1 MEKKPEAVGIIAEYN
16 PFHKGH
22 KYHLDEALER
32 SGAEV
37 CIAVIS
43 GNFTQRGE
51 IALLNKWTRAEM
63 AVKNGINLVVEMP
76 AVFACSNA
84 GYFAK
89 AGVEILESMNA
100 DYICFGSESGNTE
113 ELNRIAREINA
124 ERQNLED
131 EIKVGVKEGLSYPRA
146 RSRAVRRILGENTAA
161 LIESPNNILAIE
173 YLKYIKSSR
182 PLAVKRVGAGYHDT
196 SGQGGIASATAVR
209 KLLKEGGDISHIVP
223 EISLEILEKHKDHF
237 ADNEMLA
244 HLIVQTILQMSSND
258 LNSVFGAE
266 EGLGSI
272 MKNRVRF
279 WKTYEDIVN
288 DLKSKRYTRTRIE
301 RVLVHTLLGVKRED
315 VLNAEKYIRVLAF
328 DEKGSSYLKN
338 IKKSG
343 KCSLPIITNINR
355 EVPTFPKIIQT
366 FKKDILAADIYNLAA
381 GLDLYQNSEYVK
393 KPSAVKTRP

>member
-113 ELNRIAREINA
+113 ELSRIAREINA

-355 EVPTFPKIIQT
+355 EVPIFPKIIQT

-381 GLDLYQNSEYVK
+381 SLDLYQNSEYVK

>member
-113 ELNRIAREINA
+113 ELSRIAREINA

-161 LIESPNNILAIE
+161 LIE
-173 YLKYIKSSR
+173 
-182 PLAVKRVGAGYHDT
+182 
-196 SGQGGIASATAVR
+196 
-209 KLLKEGGDISHIVP
+209 
-223 EISLEILEKHKDHF
+223 
-237 ADNEMLA
+237 
-244 HLIVQTILQMSSND
+244 
-258 LNSVFGAE
+258 
-266 EGLGSI
+266 
-272 MKNRVRF
+272 
-279 WKTYEDIVN
+279 
-288 DLKSKRYTRTRIE
+288 
-301 RVLVHTLLGVKRED
+301 
-315 VLNAEKYIRVLAF
+315 
-328 DEKGSSYLKN
+328 
-338 IKKSG
+338 
-343 KCSLPIITNINR
+343 
-355 EVPTFPKIIQT
+355 
-366 FKKDILAADIYNLAA
+366 
-381 GLDLYQNSEYVK
+381 
-393 KPSAVKTRP
+393 

>member
-100 DYICFGSESGNTE
+100 DYICFGSESGNIE
-113 ELNRIAREINA
+113 ELSRIAREINA

-244 HLIVQTILQMSSND
+244 
-258 LNSVFGAE
+258 
-266 EGLGSI
+266 
-272 MKNRVRF
+272 
-279 WKTYEDIVN
+279 
-288 DLKSKRYTRTRIE
+288 
-301 RVLVHTLLGVKRED
+301 
-315 VLNAEKYIRVLAF
+315 
-328 DEKGSSYLKN
+328 
-338 IKKSG
+338 
-343 KCSLPIITNINR
+343 
-355 EVPTFPKIIQT
+355 
-366 FKKDILAADIYNLAA
+366 
-381 GLDLYQNSEYVK
+381 
-393 KPSAVKTRP
+393 

>member
-100 DYICFGSESGNTE
+100 DYICFGSESGNIE
-113 ELNRIAREINA
+113 ELSRIAREINA

>member
-1 MEKKPEAVGIIAEYN
+1 M
-16 PFHKGH
+16 
-22 KYHLDEALER
+22 
-32 SGAEV
+32 
-37 CIAVIS
+37 
-43 GNFTQRGE
+43 
-51 IALLNKWTRAEM
+51 
-63 AVKNGINLVVEMP
+63 
-76 AVFACSNA
+76 
-84 GYFAK
+84 
-89 AGVEILESMNA
+89 
-100 DYICFGSESGNTE
+100 
-113 ELNRIAREINA
+113 NA

-355 EVPTFPKIIQT
+355 EVPIFPKIIQT

>member
-1 MEKKPEAVGIIAEYN
+1 M
-16 PFHKGH
+16 
-22 KYHLDEALER
+22 
-32 SGAEV
+32 
-37 CIAVIS
+37 
-43 GNFTQRGE
+43 
-51 IALLNKWTRAEM
+51 
-63 AVKNGINLVVEMP
+63 
-76 AVFACSNA
+76 
-84 GYFAK
+84 
-89 AGVEILESMNA
+89 
-100 DYICFGSESGNTE
+100 
-113 ELNRIAREINA
+113 
-124 ERQNLED
+124 
-131 EIKVGVKEGLSYPRA
+131 
-146 RSRAVRRILGENTAA
+146 
-161 LIESPNNILAIE
+161 
-173 YLKYIKSSR
+173 
-182 PLAVKRVGAGYHDT
+182 
-196 SGQGGIASATAVR
+196 R

-279 WKTYEDIVN
+279 WKTYGDIVN